1 MKTVLFL
8 IIGFCLFSCVHKGR
22 MAGDKAICLDSIVIQ
37 KELRFSSLFEK
48 PEIIILD
55 DDTIVGNIDKL
66 LAKDSL
72 LLILDKELNA
82 LHVFD
87 RSGEFKYNIGSQ
99 GSGPGEYT
107 LLCDFTLDKEGNVYA
122 LDFTRQIV
130 YCYSLSGQFFG
141 SSSLNRD
148 EGQSHYIHYNQ
159 GDLYTDLHSKSG
171 EDAMM
176 RKVDLKGGANRK
188 KIFFCKC

>member
-1 MKTVLFL
+1 MSILLYKQRKDGGRQSYLF
-8 IIGFCLFSCVHKGR
+8 GFYRYTKG
-22 MAGDKAICLDSIVIQ
+22 ASIF
-37 KELRFSSLFEK
+37 KSFEK

-99 GSGPGEYT
+99 GVVRESIRCCVILP
-107 LLCDFTLDKEGNVYA
+107 L
-122 LDFTRQIV
+122 I
-130 YCYSLSGQFFG
+130 
-141 SSSLNRD
+141 
-148 EGQSHYIHYNQ
+148 
-159 GDLYTDLHSKSG
+159 
-171 EDAMM
+171 
-176 RKVDLKGGANRK
+176 RKGMSMP
-188 KIFFCKC
+188 

>member
-1 MKTVLFL
+1 
-8 IIGFCLFSCVHKGR
+8 
-22 MAGDKAICLDSIVIQ
+22 MAGGKAICLDSIVIQ

-87 RSGEFKYNIGSQ
+87 RSGKFKYNIGSQ
-99 GSGPGEYT
+99 VNAWKRSD
-107 LLCDFTLDKEGNVYA
+107 CK
-122 LDFTRQIV
+122 R
-130 YCYSLSGQFFG
+130 SL
-141 SSSLNRD
+141 
-148 EGQSHYIHYNQ
+148 
-159 GDLYTDLHSKSG
+159 
-171 EDAMM
+171 
-176 RKVDLKGGANRK
+176 
-188 KIFFCKC
+188 

>member
-1 MKTVLFL
+1 
-8 IIGFCLFSCVHKGR
+8 

-99 GSGPGEYT
+99 GVVRESIRCCVILP
-107 LLCDFTLDKEGNVYA
+107 L
-122 LDFTRQIV
+122 I
-130 YCYSLSGQFFG
+130 
-141 SSSLNRD
+141 
-148 EGQSHYIHYNQ
+148 
-159 GDLYTDLHSKSG
+159 
-171 EDAMM
+171 
-176 RKVDLKGGANRK
+176 RKGMSMP
-188 KIFFCKC
+188 

>member
-1 MKTVLFL
+1 
-8 IIGFCLFSCVHKGR
+8 
-22 MAGDKAICLDSIVIQ
+22 MAGGKAICLDSIVIQ

-87 RSGEFKYNIGSQ
+87 RSGKFKYNIRGVVRESIRCCVI
-99 GSGPGEYT
+99 
-107 LLCDFTLDKEGNVYA
+107 LRL
-122 LDFTRQIV
+122 I
-130 YCYSLSGQFFG
+130 
-141 SSSLNRD
+141 
-148 EGQSHYIHYNQ
+148 
-159 GDLYTDLHSKSG
+159 
-171 EDAMM
+171 
-176 RKVDLKGGANRK
+176 RKGMSMP
-188 KIFFCKC
+188 